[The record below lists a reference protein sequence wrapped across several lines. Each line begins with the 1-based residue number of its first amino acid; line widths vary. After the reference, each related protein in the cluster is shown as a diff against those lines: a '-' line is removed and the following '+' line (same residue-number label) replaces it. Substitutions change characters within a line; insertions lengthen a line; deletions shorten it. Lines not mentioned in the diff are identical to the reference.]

1 MTILRSIL
9 AMTFAI
15 ILANPTCC
23 CAMMMADSAEKP
35 ASTCCG
41 SEPEDNKAPHDCA
54 CLSHAPQIVDE
65 PLSLPLAIDSTLSL
79 PTGETICPAP
89 IRPIRASLAQP
100 REITN
105 TGPPSIRRALL
116 QVYQL

>member
-9 AMTFAI
+9 ALAFAI
-15 ILANPTCC
+15 FLANPTCC
-23 CAMMMADSAEKP
+23 CAMMADSADKP
-35 ASTCCG
+35 ASSCCG

-65 PLSLPLAIDSTLSL
+65 PLSIPQAIDSTLSP

-89 IRPIRASLAQP
+89 IRPIRVSIAQP
-100 REITN
+100 QEITD
-105 TGPPSIRRALL
+105 TGPPSIRRAHL
-116 QVYQL
+116 QLYQL